1 MKNLNT
7 WLSLDIRAKR
17 QLCSDAS
24 SSTGGKMSPQHVMLC
39 VETFGHLFD
48 FNLYAVI
55 ANCYVLSGKPA
66 LNADAMVAAVRRSGL
81 MRWMRV
87 SFSDGD
93 KCTIQTARTDE
104 PDDIVHETTVTWA
117 EAEVAGYTR
126 NPSWKRMA
134 KQMLKAR
141 AKTAL
146 MRDAFPDVVCGIY
159 SPDELADNMSMTEEQ
174 RSQITAQ
181 SIGEEYISDKPSRA
195 PRQYNDDDISTGDDH
210 QDMTPRSADRTFD
223 NIPF

>member
-1 MKNLNT
+1 MTMKNNS
-7 WLSLDIRAKR
+7 WLSLDTQAKR

-24 SSTGGKMSPQHVMLC
+24 SATGGKMSPQHVMLC

-87 SFSDGD
+87 SFSDGE
-93 KCTIQTARTDE
+93 KCTIQSARTDE
-104 PDDIVHETTVTWA
+104 PEDIVHETTVTWA

-126 NPSWKRMA
+126 NPSWKRMG
-134 KQMLKAR
+134 KLMLKAR

-159 SPDELADNMSMTEEQ
+159 SPDELADNMRMSDDE
-174 RSQITAQ
+174 RYAISAQ
-181 SIGEEYISDKPSRA
+181 SLGEEVVHSPSRGPA
-195 PRQYNDDDISTGDDH
+195 SYTDDDYSTGADAET
-210 QDMTPRSADRTFD
+210 MTKRDADRPFT